1 MLCVVTVSILHT
13 SLCNYF
19 FKEFIFANNVHICVE
34 LIFRCMKM
42 LKLCEFN
49 FVRLNNVEFDH
60 WVLNA
65 RSLHPDIKV

>member
-1 MLCVVTVSILHT
+1 MLLQSPYYILH
-13 SLCNYF
+13 YVIIF
-19 FKEFIFANNVHICVE
+19 FKEFIFANNVHNCIE